1 MKCLKFIVLF
11 CFLGQMYSCNNENET
26 SDSTSIQIGNY
37 IFNFPSKFKL
47 EEQQGI
53 DSYVGN
59 INGSGISIFFDY
71 GWYTGPVNNP
81 SLNQYIVNEDEISG
95 HYRQIVKSINSESN
109 SIRIHLYNISEALEN
124 PLETNSLTMYAN
136 QLSIS
141 QQEMLDEVF
150 NNVIIVE

>member
-1 MKCLKFIVLF
+1 
-11 CFLGQMYSCNNENET
+11 MYSCNNENET